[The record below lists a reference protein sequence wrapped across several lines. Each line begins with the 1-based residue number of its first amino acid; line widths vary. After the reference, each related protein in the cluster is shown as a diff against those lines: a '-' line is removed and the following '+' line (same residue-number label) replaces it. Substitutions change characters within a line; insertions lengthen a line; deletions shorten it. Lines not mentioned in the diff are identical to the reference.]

1 MLEKPDCAELLDAG
15 ACTGGTGEGE
25 EESQG
30 PEGCLLSSF

>member
-1 MLEKPDCAELLDAG
+1 MLKKPDCTELLDAG

-25 EESQG
+25 ESLG